1 MYEELLRQNVEVIYD
16 DRTVSTGVMFSDA
29 DLLGV
34 PARVVARPGN
44 MKESCFEIETRDKRV
59 LLEVPVDNAVSAI
72 KDLINKLI
80 AEY

>member
-1 MYEELLRQNVEVIYD
+1 
-16 DRTVSTGVMFSDA
+16 MFSDA

-34 PARVVARPGN
+34 PVRAVARPRN
-44 MKESCFEIETRDKRV
+44 MKENCFEIETRDKRV
-59 LLEVPVDNAVSAI
+59 SLKVPVDNAVSAI